1 MYNHP
6 AVKVNQSSSE
16 FPALIGI
23 ALMLLA
29 SLAQGGDKKGETQ
42 PPLPPHIKIPPAP
55 VLPPEEAIKTIKVA
69 PGFRL
74 ELVASEPLVF
84 EPVAMAFDPDGRLWV
99 VEMRSYMLD
108 VDAKDETLPMSDVAV
123 LEDTDGDGKFD
134 KRTVFLDKLVLPRA
148 IAIVG
153 DGILVAEPPN
163 IWHCRST
170 TGTLVCYQKTLVTA
184 TYCNRAAVEHTANGL
199 FPAMDNWIYSANS
212 TMRFRRDGDK
222 WIIGT
227 TRSRGQWGMT
237 QDDLGRLF
245 YNSNPEILRGDLLPC
260 YSSMAHSGKGP
271 GVNVAIVKDQSLW
284 PARVN
289 PGINRGYQKG
299 ILREDGRIAACTAAC
314 GPVIYRG
321 DNFPAE
327 FRGNAFVCDPAA
339 NLVTR
344 RILKEEGGTITATNP
359 HANGVDFIASTDE
372 RFRPVNLYTGP
383 DGCLYLI
390 DFYRG
395 IIQHRPYVTSYLR
408 GQILSRELDKGIG
421 LGRIY
426 RVVHESKPPGP
437 APRLAKAPTP
447 DLVQALAHPN
457 GWWRD
462 TAQRLLVHRKDPASV
477 EPLQKLAKGAGD
489 PIPRLHAIFALEGL
503 GKLDPPTLIALLGDK
518 NPKVAAAATAIKEGA
533 GPVAALLPVATAN
546 ANLKDADLATI
557 AGKELDF
564 IERIMALEA
573 WEKEQPDRDLLL
585 RKLAAKVMAEAN
597 PERVDDLLELAAC
610 QATAAQWRRRA
621 LVAGMHDGRPKKEI
635 ALAARSAP
643 LVKLS
648 FSDDN
653 DVRARARD
661 LLAGIT
667 WPGKAANEPEP
678 ERAAPL
684 TAAELARWER
694 GRKQFTVSCAVCHS
708 LSGLGEEGK
717 GPPLVDSDWVLGSE
731 QRLAR
736 IVINGLH
743 GPIRVSGKIYT
754 GAEMPA
760 VLTMTNDEIA
770 EALTYIRRE
779 WGHQAAPV
787 EPATVRAIRKVVDDR
802 EEPWTMKEL
811 LEIP

>member
-1 MYNHP
+1 
-6 AVKVNQSSSE
+6 
-16 FPALIGI
+16 LIGI
-23 ALMLLA
+23 ALIVLA
-29 SLAQGGDKKGETQ
+29 SLAQGGDKKGEAQ
-42 PPLPPHIKIPPAP
+42 PPLPPHIKVPPAP

-74 ELVASEPLVF
+74 ELVAAEPLVF

-108 VDAKDETLPMSDVAV
+108 VDAQGETLPMSDVAV
-123 LEDTDGDGKFD
+123 LEDTDGDGRFD

-148 IAIVG
+148 ISIVG
-153 DGILVAEPPN
+153 DGILLAEPPN
-163 IWHCRST
+163 VWHCRST
-170 TGTLVCYQKTLVTA
+170 TGTLTCDQKTLVTA
-184 TYCNRAAVEHTANGL
+184 TYCNRAAIEHTANGL
-199 FPAMDNWIYSANS
+199 MAAMDNWIYSANS
-212 TMRFRRDGDK
+212 MMRIRRDGEK
-222 WIIGT
+222 WIVGT
-227 TRSRGQWGMT
+227 TRSRGQWGIT

-260 YSSMAHSGKGP
+260 YSAMAHSGKGP
-271 GVNVAIVKDQSLW
+271 GVNIQIVKDQSVW

-289 PGINRGYQKG
+289 TGINRGYQKG
-299 ILREDGRIAACTAAC
+299 VLREDGRIAACTAAS

-321 DNFPAE
+321 DNFPPE

-344 RILKEEGGTITATNP
+344 RVLKEEGGTITATNP
-359 HANGVDFIASTDE
+359 HANGIDFIASTDE

-395 IIQHRPYVTSYLR
+395 VIQHRPYVTSYLR
-408 GQILSRELDKGIG
+408 SQILSRGLDKGLG

-426 RVVHESKPPGP
+426 RIVHESKPPGP
-437 APRLAKAPTP
+437 APRFSKAPVAE
-447 DLVQALAHPN
+447 LVAALAHPN

-462 TAQRLLVHRKDPASV
+462 TAQRVLVERKDPASV
-477 EPLQKLAKGAGD
+477 DGLKALATGAGD
-489 PIPRLHAIFALEGL
+489 PIPRLHAIFALEGM
-503 GKLDPPTLIALLGDK
+503 GRLDPPVLLALLGDK
-518 NPKVAAAATAIKEGA
+518 NPKVAAAALAIKEGA
-533 GPVAALLPVATAN
+533 GPVAALLPIATAN
-546 ANLKDADLATI
+546 ANLKDAELATI
-557 AGKELDF
+557 AGRELDF
-564 IERIMALEA
+564 IERIMAMEA
-573 WEKEQPDRDLLL
+573 WEKQQPDREALL
-585 RKLAAKVMAEAN
+585 RKLAAKVMSEAK
-597 PERVDDLLELAAC
+597 PERVEELLELAAC

-621 LVAGMHDGRPKKEI
+621 LVAGMFEGHKK
-635 ALAARSAP
+635 ALALPARSGP
-643 LVKLS
+643 LVKLT
-648 FSDDN
+648 FADDEN
-653 DVRARARD
+653 VRAQAKA

-667 WPGKAANEPEP
+667 WPDKAAREPEP

-694 GRKQFTVSCAVCHS
+694 GKKQFTVSCAVCHS

-717 GPPLVDSDWVLGSE
+717 GPPLVDSEWVLGSE

-743 GPIRVSGKIYT
+743 GPIKVNGKIYSS
-754 GAEMPA
+754 AEMPA
-760 VLTMTNDEIA
+760 VLTMTSDEIA

-779 WGHQAAPV
+779 WGHQSAPV
-787 EPATVRAIRKVVDDR
+787 EPATVRKIRAAVDDR

>member
-1 MYNHP
+1 
-6 AVKVNQSSSE
+6 
-16 FPALIGI
+16 LIGI
-23 ALMLLA
+23 ALVLLA
-29 SLAQGGDKKGETQ
+29 FLPQAGDKKGETQ
-42 PPLPPHIKIPPAP
+42 SPLPPHIKIPPAP
-55 VLPPEEAIKTIKVA
+55 VLPPEEAIKTLQVA

-108 VDAKDETLPMSDVAV
+108 IDAKGETLPMSDVVV
-123 LEDTDGDGKFD
+123 LEDTDGDGKYD

-163 IWHCRST
+163 VWHCRST
-170 TGTLVCYQKTLVTA
+170 TGTLVCDQKTLVTA
-184 TYCNRAAVEHTANGL
+184 TYCNRAAIEHTANGL
-199 FPAMDNWIYSANS
+199 FPAMDNWIYNANS

-260 YSSMAHSGKGP
+260 YSSSAHSGKGP
-271 GVNVAIVKDQSLW
+271 GVNVQIVKDQSVW

-299 ILREDGRIAACTAAC
+299 ILRDDGRIAACTAAC

-321 DNFPAE
+321 DNFPPE

-339 NLVTR
+339 NIVTR
-344 RILKEEGGTITATNP
+344 RILKEEGGAITATNP
-359 HANGVDFIASTDE
+359 NAKGVEFLASTDE

-383 DGCLYLI
+383 DGCLYVI

-395 IIQHRPYVTSYLR
+395 IIQHRPYVTTYLR
-408 GQILSRELDKGIG
+408 NQILSRELDKGLA

-426 RVVHESKPPGP
+426 RVVHESTPRGH
-437 APRLAKAPTP
+437 APRLSKATSGE
-447 DLVQALAHPN
+447 LVQALSHAN

-462 TAQRLLVHRKDPASV
+462 TAQHLLVDRKDPASV
-477 EPLQKLAKGAGD
+477 APLKTLATAAGEA
-489 PIPRLHAIFALEGL
+489 IPRLHAIFALEGM
-503 GKLDPPTLIALLGDK
+503 GRLDPPTLIALLGDK
-518 NPKVAAAATAIKEGA
+518 NPKVAAAAIAIKEGA
-533 GPVAALLPVATAN
+533 GPVAALLPLATAN

-564 IERIMALEA
+564 IERIMAMEA
-573 WEKEQPDRDLLL
+573 WEKEQPDREALL
-585 RKLAAKVMAEAN
+585 RKLASKIMAEAN
-597 PERVDDLLELAAC
+597 PERVDDLLDLAAC
-610 QATAAQWRRRA
+610 QATAALWRRRA
-621 LVAGMHDGRPKKEI
+621 LVAGMADGRPKKEI
-635 ALAARSAP
+635 VLAARSGP

-648 FSDDN
+648 FSDDEQ
-653 DVRARARD
+653 VRTKARG
-661 LLAGIT
+661 LLAAIT
-667 WPGKAANEPEP
+667 WPDKAASEPEP
-678 ERAAPL
+678 ERAAAL
-684 TAAELARWER
+684 TAAELARWEK

-717 GPPLVDSDWVLGSE
+717 GPPLVDSEWVLGSV
-731 QRLAR
+731 QRLGR

-743 GPIRVSGKIYT
+743 GPIRVNGKLYSS
-754 GAEMPA
+754 AEMPA
-760 VLTMTNDEIA
+760 VLTMTNEEIA
-770 EALTYIRRE
+770 DALTYIRRE
-779 WGHQAAPV
+779 WGHQAPPV
-787 EPATVRAIRKVVDDR
+787 DIATIRAIRAAVDDR

-811 LEIP
+811 LEVP